1 MYMKCYRMR
10 DQKKKSG
17 MSLSRFHFRFYQ
29 FRGLF
34 AQVRCDEIN
43 PCSMQSFAENKGY
56 SDRRD
61 SGLDTACKRWTV
73 SYRCSS
79 FRRKKTSSTDLD
91 IRDHNSFCWGR
102 GDKYHVTINPPVF
115 DKV

>member
-1 MYMKCYRMR
+1 MLQNEGSKEKNPECRYPVFIL
-10 DQKKKSG
+10 D
-17 MSLSRFHFRFYQ
+17 FTN
-29 FRGLF
+29 F
-34 AQVRCDEIN
+34 AGFLHRC
-43 PCSMQSFAENKGY
+43 PCSMQSPAENKGY

-61 SGLDTACKRWTV
+61 PGLDTACKRWTV

-102 GDKYHVTINPPVF
+102 
-115 DKV
+115 

>member
-10 DQKKKSG
+10 DQKKKNPECRYPVFI
-17 MSLSRFHFRFYQ
+17 LDFTN
-29 FRGLF
+29 F
-34 AQVRCDEIN
+34 AGFLHRCDEIN
-43 PCSMQSFAENKGY
+43 PCRLQSLAENKGY

-79 FRRKKTSSTDLD
+79 FRRKKISSTDLD

-102 GDKYHVTINPPVF
+102 
-115 DKV
+115 